1 MPALH
6 AHVAWP
12 WLISG
17 ERIQKTERTRDTP
30 LRRLSSIRLTCSGV
44 RSRPRCSRGGGVVKR
59 ELDAT
64 ESMGILLGSWVQDE
78 DEGNRWG

>member
-1 MPALH
+1 M
-6 AHVAWP
+6 
-12 WLISG
+12 
-17 ERIQKTERTRDTP
+17 
-30 LRRLSSIRLTCSGV
+30 
-44 RSRPRCSRGGGVVKR
+44 KR